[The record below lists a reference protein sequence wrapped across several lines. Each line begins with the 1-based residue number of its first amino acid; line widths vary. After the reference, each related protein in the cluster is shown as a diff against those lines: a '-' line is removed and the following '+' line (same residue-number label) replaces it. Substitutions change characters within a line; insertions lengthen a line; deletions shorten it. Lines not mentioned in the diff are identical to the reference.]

1 MILLD
6 TNIVV
11 AYLNGHEQVARR
23 IIERV
28 SEISVPS
35 LVAAE
40 LFYGARASVRAE
52 ENLSKLDRLCQ
63 VLPIVDFDLLAARH
77 FGILKAELR
86 KRGRPTGEIDAWIAA
101 IALAHNA
108 TLVTHNTRDFQHI
121 PGLQL
126 EDWMVAAT

>member
-86 KRGRPTGEIDAWIAA
+86 
-101 IALAHNA
+101 
-108 TLVTHNTRDFQHI
+108 
-121 PGLQL
+121 
-126 EDWMVAAT
+126 